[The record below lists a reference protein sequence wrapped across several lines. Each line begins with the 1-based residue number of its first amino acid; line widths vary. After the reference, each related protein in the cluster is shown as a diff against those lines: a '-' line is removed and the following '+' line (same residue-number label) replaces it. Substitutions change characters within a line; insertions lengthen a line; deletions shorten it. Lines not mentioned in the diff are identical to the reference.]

1 MADQWY
7 YWHDAEILGPYSAN
21 HLAGLAAAG
30 TILPTDTIWKDGIE
44 RGQPA
49 SSVKHLFPI
58 VSAILETPTETA
70 AAVEPKPLT
79 SEGMPASWFSGPVTK
94 ATTRRAVAGKGAI
107 LVGQDGTT
115 VKFRKKCTTC
125 GQEDS
130 SYKSIAISRGTTRV
144 SFYCPKCRRAQAVEI
159 HGYVN

>member
-7 YWHDAEILGPYSAN
+7 YWHDAEVLGPYSAN
-21 HLAGLAAAG
+21 HLAGLAAGG
-30 TILPTDTIWKDGIE
+30 TILPTDTVWKGGIE
-44 RGQPA
+44 RGIPA

-58 VSAILETPTETA
+58 ASAVLDTPAETA
-70 AAVEPKPLT
+70 AVPATTPLT
-79 SEGMPASWFSGPVTK
+79 SEAMPASWFSGPVTR
-94 ATTRRAVAGKGAI
+94 APIRRAVAGNGAI
-107 LVGQDGTT
+107 IVGQDGKT

-159 HGYVN
+159 HGHVS